1 MPIIVF
7 ASSKGGVGKTTSA
20 MTLACVIAREGV
32 PLTVID
38 SDPNRPIATWAEQ
51 FPDFVPKTM
60 TVMAPAPRDM
70 ARVLRESAERDPF
83 VIVDLEGT
91 KSAEV
96 SVGLGRADL
105 ALIPMQAS
113 QLDAMQAAHLVEL
126 VKHQEEV
133 FTRKIPYRVFLT
145 RTSPVIQS
153 KSHKAL
159 LDELT
164 TFEIPIMQASLMER
178 EAYRL
183 PFRIGATIY
192 ELEKGDV
199 RNPAS
204 AIENAEEWAKEV
216 IAVLDETQSQKETV

>member
-1 MPIIVF
+1 VPIIVF

-20 MTLACVIAREGV
+20 LTLACVIARDNV
-32 PLTVID
+32 PLTLID
-38 SDPNRPIATWAEQ
+38 SDPNRPIASWAES
-51 FPDFVPKTM
+51 FPDFVPKSM
-60 TVMAPAPRDM
+60 TVLAPEPKDM
-70 ARVLRESAERDPF
+70 ARVLREAAERDPF

-133 FTRKIPYRVFLT
+133 FNRTIPFRVFLT

-159 LDELT
+159 LDELKK
-164 TFEIPIMQASLMER
+164 FEIPIMETSLMER

-183 PFRIGATIY
+183 PFRIGASIY
-192 ELEKGDV
+192 ELDKGDV
-199 RNPAS
+199 RNPMV
-204 AIENAEEWAKEV
+204 AIENAEVWAKEV
-216 IAVLDETQSQKETV
+216 ISVLDETEAKKESV